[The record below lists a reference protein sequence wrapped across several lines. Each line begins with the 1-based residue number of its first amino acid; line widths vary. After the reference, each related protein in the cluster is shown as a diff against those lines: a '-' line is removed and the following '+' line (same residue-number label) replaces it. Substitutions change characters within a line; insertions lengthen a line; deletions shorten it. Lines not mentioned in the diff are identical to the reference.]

1 MLSAIFPSY
10 QHMAN
15 TLPVSAA
22 ITTNQL
28 VGFIVYILIF
38 TPMMLIHPS
47 KLQKFLWVAFAAVLA
62 TIVGLFIWA
71 VASNGGAPPLK
82 AKIAIDDS
90 TRRFKMLQAVSSV
103 AGAVSV
109 HSQPIALCNLH
120 ADRRIVD
127 W

>member
-10 QHMAN
+10 QNMAN

-38 TPMMLIHPS
+38 TPLMLIHPS
-47 KLQKFLWVAFAAVLA
+47 KLQKFLWVAFGAVLA

-82 AKIAIDDS
+82 AEIAIDES

-103 AGAVSV
+103 AGAVSL
-109 HSQPIALCNLH
+109 QPQPRARYILY
-120 ADRRIVD
+120 ADRKTVD